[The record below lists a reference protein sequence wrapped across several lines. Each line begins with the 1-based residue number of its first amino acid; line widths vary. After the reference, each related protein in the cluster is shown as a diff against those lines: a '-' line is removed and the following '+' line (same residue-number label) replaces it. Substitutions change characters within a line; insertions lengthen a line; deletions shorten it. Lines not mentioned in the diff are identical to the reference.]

1 MFESDTIMMIAA
13 AALAG
18 WVLWLL
24 YKRHELRA
32 RLKLERAAALNRLI
46 EKAGTSQE
54 VVDFLKSETGNRL
67 FDEPAP
73 EAQSRTHLVRFIA
86 GGVILALLGAAFLMS
101 ARLATANLGT
111 NPDLN
116 VIREVLEKKEWAI
129 LFLSLALS
137 LWLVALIYHVMTRR
151 RP

>member
-1 MFESDTIMMIAA
+1 MILEEVIMMIALP
-13 AALAG
+13 ALAA
-18 WVLWLL
+18 WALWLL
-24 YKRHELRA
+24 YKRHELKA

-54 VVDFLKSETGNRL
+54 VVDFLKSEAGNRL

-73 EAQSRTHLVRFIA
+73 EAQSRTHLVRFIM
-86 GGVILALLGAAFLMS
+86 GGVVLAMLGAAFLMS
-101 ARLATANLGT
+101 ARLAAANLGA

-116 VIREVLEKKEWAI
+116 FIREVMEKKEWAI

-137 LWLVALIYHVMTRR
+137 LWLVAVIYHVATRR